1 MSADLKHLNG
11 DGRSDREASTIASP
25 GHAVPA
31 WSVLPDEWKS
41 MLKERGL
48 RAFRADQILQSLYRD
63 YITDWDQ
70 ATTLPKDF
78 RATLKESFPIIPAE
92 EVACDTSPDG
102 TKKLLLKMR
111 DGELVETVVIP
122 VFAKGGNGERETV
135 RLTQCVSTQVG
146 CAMGCAFCAS
156 GSKGLVRSLRA
167 DEIVAE
173 VMAARKYGTLTNLVV
188 MGMGEPFAN
197 YDETMRALKL
207 INAGRGPNLGAR
219 HITLSTCGVV
229 PGFARLAAEGL
240 QFELS
245 VSLHAPDDALRNQ
258 LMPINRRW
266 PLADLMAACRD
277 YTLKTRRI
285 ITFEYTVISGVN
297 DSRACAEALAK
308 RVREVPMAKVN
319 LIPLSPVDHRPDFK
333 TPSEATMLMF
343 LDVLMKNHVQTM
355 IRRSRGKESQ
365 AACGQLRLRTM
376 PPSSRP
382 SDACGRNA

>member
-1 MSADLKHLNG
+1 MTDSAE
-11 DGRSDREASTIASP
+11 RSQPSASRVT
-25 GHAVPA
+25 PA
-31 WSVLPDEWKS
+31 WSVLPDEWKA

-78 RATLKESFPIIPAE
+78 RATLKDGFPIIPAE

-102 TKKLLLKMR
+102 TKKLLLKMG

-122 VFAKGGNGERETV
+122 VFGKGGNGERETV

-156 GSKGLVRSLRA
+156 GSKGLVRSLRS

-197 YDETMRALKL
+197 YDETMRALRL

-229 PGFARLAAEGL
+229 PGFSRLANEGL

-245 VSLHAPDDALRNQ
+245 VSLHAPDDELRNE

-266 PLADLMAACRD
+266 PLAGLMAACRE
-277 YTLKTRRI
+277 YTLKTKRI

-297 DSRACAEALAK
+297 DSRACAEALAR

-319 LIPLSPVDHRPDFK
+319 LIPLSPVDHRPDFR
-333 TPSEATMLMF
+333 TPSESTMMMF
-343 LDVLMKNHVQTM
+343 LDVLMKSHVQTM

-376 PPSSRP
+376 PTQEPASRAP
-382 SDACGRNA
+382 GPNA